1 MWYAVQS
8 KMAADSGMETCPSP
22 DNPENKKRP
31 WDGNDENGTT
41 KRSHYGAGGSN
52 DGVYHFKILVPS
64 VAAGAIIGIGGET
77 IGQLQKDTKARVK
90 MSKAGDF
97 YPGTAE
103 RVCLI
108 SGNAESIMEVL
119 TFIMEKIR
127 DRPDFSKATPTH
139 TPVQNDSFEN
149 KISQE
154 REKQVKILVPNSTAG
169 MIIGKGGSYIK
180 QIKEDSGS
188 YVQIS
193 QKAKDVSLQERCIT
207 VIGELE
213 QNQKAC
219 LMILQKVMED
229 SLSGTCL
236 NVSYADIAG
245 PVANFNPR
253 GSPYAITT
261 HTPSQPGTLQSG
273 FNSTTSLNSIAS
285 GNALGNGIN
294 LSLNLSAPNSATGSA
309 LTSQL
314 LEHIKV
320 TLRSSGYSDL
330 ATSEI
335 IASMAVL
342 ARYGI
347 LGMGLGLAGTAPVQ
361 HRTAATGLPAG
372 SFLGVPMDSSP
383 AQVPSLASG
392 RDTGVFGPIGT
403 ITGLGPAG
411 GCASTPRTS
420 VKERFGDAN
429 DVGGFDMFLR
439 SSAHSAL
446 STSLNNNSFGLGTSG
461 QSLEHSPTPA
471 DPKDGRKVD
480 IEIPELIVGAILG
493 FGGRSLVEI
502 QHLSGASI
510 QISKKGQ
517 YAPGTRNRI
526 VTISGL
532 PNAIQTAQ
540 YLIEQRVSEEE
551 AKRARQNTIGGLLV
565 N

>member
-139 TPVQNDSFEN
+139 TPVQNDSFDN

-180 QIKEDSGS
+180 QIKEESGS

-207 VIGELE
+207 VIGELD

-361 HRTAATGLPAG
+361 HRATGLPAG
-372 SFLGVPMDSSP
+372 SYLGVPMDSAP

-392 RDTGVFGPIGT
+392 RDSGVFGPIGT
-403 ITGLGPAG
+403 ITGLGPA
-411 GCASTPRTS
+411 ASTPRTN
-420 VKERFGDAN
+420 VKEFGDAG

-439 SSAHSAL
+439 SPAHSAL

-526 VTISGL
+526 VTISGM

-551 AKRARQNTIGGLLV
+551 AKRARQNQIGGLLV